1 MAPAS
6 AEETDSWFYHD
17 LGYDQLHAQGLDG
30 EGITIAIVEVG
41 PTQTHPTSKAR
52 TSNSS
57 TSRKNARSSMKSE
70 KSETW
75 STRRSQLVPR
85 PLRHGSDVACVIVGQ
100 GGPGR
105 IHGVAPKAK
114 LLVFEQAVG
123 LSDYTGPWPEG
134 CKKHLLVNGAHMIQA
149 EQLGAD
155 IFSYSLIGYTQPT
168 NFMNAYWQMRG
179 KALVVGS
186 GNEKFVGATAAGL
199 PGVVSVT
206 ATRPGNT
213 ATDWASEGPE
223 ITVGAPGEELIL
235 RDLEGNLDF
244 RSRGT
249 SFAAPIVASTLALG
263 KQKWPDA
270 TYNQLIQ
277 SLTATAS
284 GDGTRTDKLG
294 YGAINPTA
302 FINNDPTQYPDEPI
316 TYPDSSRDDPD

>member
-1 MAPAS
+1 MRGRP
-6 AEETDSWFYHD
+6 
-17 LGYDQLHAQGLDG
+17 
-30 EGITIAIVEVG
+30 
-41 PTQTHPTSKAR
+41 
-52 TSNSS
+52 
-57 TSRKNARSSMKSE
+57 ARS
-70 KSETW
+70 
-75 STRRSQLVPR
+75 RFVPR

-249 SFAAPIVASTLALG
+249 SFAAPIVASTFALG

-270 TYNQLIQ
+270 KYNQLIQ
-277 SLTATAS
+277 SLTATTS
-284 GDGTRTDKLG
+284 GYGTRTDQLG

-316 TYPDSSRDDPD
+316 TYPDSSRDDPDWGAVRYITYGAVSEETLAYTPNYKKGYGINPDVVEWLPPPQSP